1 MSTKIV
7 WVGPRESDILY
18 SGISFF
24 HSVTYNGSNQNSNI
38 SFTSK
43 VGTRI
48 DHITQ
53 GAQWHLKKFIC
64 DNLKLLIRENPDVR
78 FLFYN
83 PAQCLNMDKE
93 IVSRTLCV
101 LKPELYNIFRNKAL
115 MREFAQDCVAVVPY
129 AHFFGKTLPN
139 VHFDHSKD
147 TSVILQTVHSSAGAG
162 THQFTWEECKKY
174 VSAGTEGEEYI
185 VSPYMDNAI
194 PVNVHIIV
202 FKDKCVVLPA
212 SIQLIEHRGGQF
224 SYIGA
229 DFHAFLT
236 SEQRDKI
243 QTAASMLGEKMR
255 TIGYRGICGID
266 FMVSNKGVY
275 FLEINARFQSSTFLT
290 NKLLRNEGKPS
301 LHQLNL
307 MAFFDAT
314 SPINSFQIFHE
325 PESFFTLNG
334 SYIPSWIVSKR
345 ENITN
350 NFNFL
355 LDGLSHNMKLTSHA
369 YLCRVVTKYPLCW
382 ISTDYQLR
390 LAPNILRDDDFWRSC
405 ILSKDMLKIKIGLLT
420 QGIRFSLAAEKE
432 MTSHG
437 KVRAGVFQSL
447 DLVFPNGLI
456 VNSPYNTRFSSL
468 SPYCVEWN
476 GLNYILYYEDTPLST
491 ISFAMEDPYKNRKAS
506 RGTSY
511 RHAVFLATDRLRV
524 HHELHCYF
532 KENDRGCLFCN
543 IKMKS
548 GKFSLDDVCE
558 IIDFYLKNVPFRHFL
573 IGGGSGTNKEEPQNI
588 LKIARHI
595 RSRSNRPIYAM
606 CLPPKDLNVLSEFYD
621 AGIDEVGF
629 NLELFDREI
638 AAKIMP
644 AKGAIPISTY
654 ELAYKKAVS
663 LWGRTGAVR
672 SLLVLGLEPIESFYA
687 GVEWLCQLGVMPI
700 VSVFRP
706 MDSIVLKD
714 ALPPDNQEL
723 KNIFNKATSIASKY
737 GLTLGPSCIACQNNT
752 LSFPL

>member
-18 SGISFF
+18 SGIDFF
-24 HSVTYNGSNQNSNI
+24 HSVTYNGSNQNRNT

-43 VGTRI
+43 VNTRI

-53 GAQWHLKKFIC
+53 GAQWHLKKFIS
-64 DNLKLLIRENPDVR
+64 DSLKLLITETPDVR

-93 IVSRTLCV
+93 IISRSLCV
-101 LKPELYNIFRNKAL
+101 LTPELYNIFRNKAL
-115 MREFAQDCVAVVPY
+115 MREFAQDCVSVVPY
-129 AHFFGKTLPN
+129 VHFFGKSLPCI
-139 VHFDHSKD
+139 HFGCSKD

-174 VSAGTEGEEYI
+174 VSSEPEGEEYI
-185 VSPYMDNAI
+185 ISPYMDNAV

-202 FKDKCVVLPA
+202 FKDECVVLPA
-212 SIQLIEHRGGQF
+212 SIQLIEHRDNKF
-224 SYIGA
+224 SYVGA

-266 FMVSNKGVY
+266 FMLSNNSVY
-275 FLEINARFQSSTFLT
+275 FLEVNARFQSSTFLA
-290 NKLLRNEGKPS
+290 NKLLQIAGKPS

-307 MAFFDAT
+307 MAFSDAV
-314 SPINSFQIFHE
+314 SPIKSFQLFHE
-325 PESFFTLNG
+325 AESFFTLNG
-334 SYIPSWIVSKR
+334 NYIPSWIASSDESVTS
-345 ENITN
+345 
-350 NFNFL
+350 NFEVL
-355 LDGLSHNMKLTSHA
+355 LDGLSKNMRLNSRA
-369 YLCRVVTKYPLCW
+369 YLCRVVTKHPLCW
-382 ISTDYQLR
+382 ISPDYRLR
-390 LAPNILRDDDFWRSC
+390 LAPNILRDDDSWRAC
-405 ILSKDMLKIKIGLLT
+405 VLSKDMLNIKIGLLT
-420 QGIRFSLAAEKE
+420 QGIRFSLAAEKG

-437 KVRAGVFQSL
+437 KIRAGVFQSL

-456 VNSPYNTRFSSL
+456 VNSPYNTRFSTL
-468 SPYCVEWN
+468 SPYCVEWS
-476 GLNYILYYEDTPLST
+476 GSNYVLYYEGTPLSD
-491 ISFAMEDPYKNRKAS
+491 ISFATEDPYKNRKAS
-506 RGTSY
+506 SGTTY

-524 HHELHCYF
+524 HHELHCCF
-532 KENDRGCLFCN
+532 KENGSGCLFCN
-543 IKMKS
+543 VKMKS
-548 GKFSLDDVCE
+548 GDFSLDDVCE

-573 IGGGSGTNKEEPQNI
+573 IGGGSGTTKEEPQNI

-606 CLPPKDLNVLSEFYD
+606 CLPPKDLNVLSEFHD

-629 NLELFDREI
+629 NLELFDRAI
-638 AAKIMP
+638 AAKLMP

-654 ELAYKKAVS
+654 EHAYQKAVS
-663 LWGRTGAVR
+663 LWGKNGAVR
-672 SLLVLGLEPIESFYA
+672 SLLVLGLEPIESFYS
-687 GVEWLCQLGVMPI
+687 GVEWLCQQGVMPI
-700 VSVFRP
+700 VSIFRP